1 VTQQDLLS
9 QSLVD
14 FNIGEVI
21 IEQGNSRKI
30 LTEFTNFEAMAWED
44 LRVTKASSAPLITN
58 TGMASTAFSN
68 DSAFCGERTV
78 SDDSLPISWSA
89 VSQPSTHRGAWLHK
103 KQLSNYG

>member
-30 LTEFTNFEAMAWED
+30 LTEFTNFEAMA
-44 LRVTKASSAPLITN
+44 
-58 TGMASTAFSN
+58 
-68 DSAFCGERTV
+68 
-78 SDDSLPISWSA
+78 
-89 VSQPSTHRGAWLHK
+89 
-103 KQLSNYG
+103 